1 MEIRRANV
9 ENYQLI
15 EDFLKRVPS
24 IQDIKKEIIEQ
35 SSILINEDNEI
46 IGIIA
51 FEQFGKIG
59 LIRYFIFQKTIRNED
74 IKTLFLDLIN
84 YASSL
89 GIKEV
94 ISVVQ
99 KDELLALFTSFGL
112 TKVNNETIYLN
123 ETPFK
128 ETEFNQAK
136 VLRFIC

>member
-1 MEIRRANV
+1 MEIKRANV
-9 ENYQLI
+9 ETYQLI

-59 LIRYFIFQKTIRNED
+59 LIRYFIFQKTISNDD
-74 IKTLFLDLIN
+74 IKTLFLDLIT

-128 ETEFNQAK
+128 ETEFSQAK

>member
-1 MEIRRANV
+1 MEIKRANV

-46 IGIIA
+46 VGIIA

-59 LIRYFIFQKTIRNED
+59 LIRYFIFQKTISNDD
-74 IKTLFLDLIN
+74 IKTLFLDLIT

-128 ETEFNQAK
+128 ETEFSQAK

>member
-1 MEIRRANV
+1 MEIKRANV

-59 LIRYFIFQKTIRNED
+59 LIRYFIFQKTINNDD

-128 ETEFNQAK
+128 ETEFSQAK